1 MLKRLNCRRIQAA
14 WLTLFVGLASLGLF
28 VTVTLAQEHG
38 TMEQME
44 LNRLQTQA
52 RVVGGNL
59 GLQLGGVARGLQDI
73 LAEAPSAE
81 TADGRASLSRL
92 LKVYGDSM
100 ATVTKMTLLDGQ
112 GLVLASS
119 RSSELGQSTGLDRR
133 FGLPFSRLDPE
144 RLYFSSLTESARAN
158 PTVARVALDETGA
171 VKWMAVAELNTRYF
185 KELLD
190 SVRYRR
196 DVRVRF
202 LVGGAELFVVP
213 ETTLADDRV
222 EVERPVSDPGLDS
235 PLALSV
241 SVSAETAAVFSLW
254 TSRLVDYL
262 VLFGTL
268 VAFSLGLLLFLQR
281 RQERFEAFEK
291 ENSERLRM
299 AHEAAEVGVWEYEV
313 TSQSM
318 RWDEN
323 MYRLHGL
330 KPEHYDDATQ
340 AWRTS
345 IFPEDVPQAEA
356 FLEAVRGAEHTV
368 STKLRYRTENGDL
381 RIFRTM
387 AKGFPGRGGN
397 CVRVVGIH
405 QDITQSVE
413 DQLQLKQLNLDLK
426 QRTFEA
432 EEASRSKSRFL
443 ANMSHEIRTPMN
455 AVLGLLAIL
464 GKTALD
470 WRQRDYVKKAES
482 AGKFLLTL
490 LNDVLDLSKAEA
502 GKLVLE
508 HAPFNLH
515 TVLNDIAVILGT
527 MAAGKKV
534 EVIFDVSP
542 SLPRMVIGDSFRLHQ
557 VLLNLGG
564 NAIKFTDE
572 GSVTVGVS
580 LRSAENGR
588 AELFFFVDDT
598 GIGIAEDK
606 LAGIFQGFV
615 QAEASTTRR
624 FGGSGLGLS
633 ICRFLIG
640 KMGGE
645 LRVESRLGE
654 GSRFSFSA
662 ALELAEDALSL
673 KPTSSGLRVLVADD
687 NLQTRDVLR
696 QMVSD
701 LGWTAD
707 TAEDTETALTRLA
720 AGRESV
726 QVLLV
731 DATLPGADAVPR
743 AVDNLILAERPALV
757 LVSSLGHEEAAN
769 PRWDG
774 HISKPITP
782 SALVDLVE
790 GLARHSRPRDEG
802 ALEPRLAGYRILV
815 VEDHPVNRLVAQELL
830 EKEGAQVALAHGGE
844 AALEEME
851 RTVFDCVL
859 MDLQMPGMDGFETT
873 RRIRGRF
880 GDEPFIVALT
890 ANALP
895 ADRDACLEAGM
906 NNHVGKPLEL
916 ERLVQTILGGK
927 DAPMAEPL
935 EPIDWDTA
943 LSRLNND
950 GALLRRVAE
959 TFLTAAE
966 GLVDSLSR
974 PATMDE
980 WLRAAHTLKGLSATV
995 GAGDLTR
1002 EASRIETLI
1011 REGTAPPHQVLRRYW
1026 EETQRALRARLDGKE
1041 ERHGPDQ
1048 H

>member
-1 MLKRLNCRRIQAA
+1 MLKRPYRRIQAA

-38 TMEQME
+38 TMAQME

-59 GLQLGGVARGLQDI
+59 GQQLGGVSRGLQDI
-73 LAEAPSAE
+73 LAEAPTVQTAE
-81 TADGRASLSRL
+81 GQASLSRL

-100 ATVTKMTLLDGQ
+100 ATVTKMTLLDGE

-119 RSSELGQSTGLDRR
+119 HWYDQGKLTGLDRR

-144 RLYFSSLTESARAN
+144 RLYFSSLTEAARAN
-158 PTVARVALDETGA
+158 PTVARVSLDATGA
-171 VKWMAVAELNTRYF
+171 VKWMAVAELNTHYF

-190 SVRYRR
+190 SVRYRS

-202 LVGGAELFVVP
+202 LVGGAELIVVP
-213 ETTLADDRV
+213 ETPSDDDRL
-222 EVERPVSDPGLDS
+222 EVERSVSDVGVDS

-241 SVSAETAAVFSLW
+241 TVSAQTAAVFSLW
-254 TSRLVDYL
+254 TARLVDYL
-262 VLFGTL
+262 VLVGTL

-281 RQERFEAFEK
+281 REEKFEASEK
-291 ENSERLRM
+291 ENAERLRM

-313 TSQSM
+313 TGNRM
-318 RWDEN
+318 RWDAN

-330 KPEHYDDATQ
+330 KPENYDDATQ

-345 IFPEDVPQAEA
+345 ILPEDVPQAEA
-356 FLEAVRGAEHTV
+356 FLESVREADHTV
-368 STKLRYRTENGDL
+368 STKLRYRTETGDL

-387 AKGFPGRGGN
+387 AKGFPDKGGT
-397 CVRVVGIH
+397 CLRVVGIH

-426 QRTFEA
+426 QRTLEA

-464 GKTALD
+464 GKTTLD

-482 AGKFLLTL
+482 AGRFLLTL

-508 HAPFNLH
+508 RAPFNLH
-515 TVLNDIAVILGT
+515 TVLNDVAVILGT

-542 SLPRMVIGDSFRLHQ
+542 ALPRMVAGDSFRLHQ
-557 VLLNLGG
+557 ILLNLGG
-564 NAIKFTDE
+564 NAIKFTE
-572 GSVTVGVS
+572 QGSVTVGVV
-580 LRSAENGR
+580 LRGATGGR
-588 AELFFFVDDT
+588 AELDFFVADT

-606 LAGIFQGFV
+606 LADIFQGFV

-640 KMGGE
+640 KMGGQ

-654 GSRFSFSA
+654 GSRFSFSV
-662 ALELAEDALSL
+662 ALDLVEDTEALRGNV
-673 KPTSSGLRVLVADD
+673 PGGLRVLFADG
-687 NLQTRDVLR
+687 NARTREVLQ
-696 QMVSD
+696 QMTST

-707 TAEDTETALTRLA
+707 TADGIESALSQLA
-720 AGRESV
+720 SGREPV
-726 QVLLV
+726 KVLLV
-731 DATLPGADAVPR
+731 DAGLPDAGAVPR

-757 LVSSLGHEEAAN
+757 LVSSLGHDDAAS

-782 SALVDLVE
+782 SALVDLIE
-790 GLARHSRPRDEG
+790 GLARTRPLESAPG
-802 ALEPRLAGYRILV
+802 EPRLKGRRILV

-830 EKEGAQVALAHGGE
+830 EKEGALVALAPGGE
-844 AALEEME
+844 AALAEME
-851 RTVFDCVL
+851 RAGFDCVL

-873 RRIRGRF
+873 RRIRRRF

-935 EPIDWDTA
+935 ASIDWDGA
-943 LSRLNND
+943 LSRLNGD
-950 GALLRRVAE
+950 GVLLRRVAE
-959 TFLTAAE
+959 NFLAAA
-966 GLVDSLSR
+966 GGFVDTLAG
-974 PATMDE
+974 PAPVDE

-995 GAGDLTR
+995 GAGDLAR
-1002 EASRIETLI
+1002 EAARLETLL
-1011 REGTAPPHQVLRRYW
+1011 RDGNEPPFQVLKRYW
-1026 EETQRALRARLDGKE
+1026 DETRRALKTRLE
-1041 ERHGPDQ
+1041 EDDHGSGQ